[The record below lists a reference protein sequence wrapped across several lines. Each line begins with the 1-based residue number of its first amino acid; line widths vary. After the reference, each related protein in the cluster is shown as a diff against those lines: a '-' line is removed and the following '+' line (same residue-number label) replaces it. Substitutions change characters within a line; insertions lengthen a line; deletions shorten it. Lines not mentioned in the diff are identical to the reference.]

1 MVQKNDELPI
11 KAYLGIDALFKGT
24 LSFEGIVRI
33 DGKFEGKIQTKD
45 TLVIGETGEIIADVE
60 VGILVCKGK
69 LNGTVLAT
77 EKMEMHPASTIIG
90 NVETP
95 AVSIELGAILDGHL
109 NMTGKESKKVINLV
123 EQKKQ

>member
-11 KAYLGIDALFKGT
+11 KAYLGGDALFKGT
-24 LSFEGIVRI
+24 LSFDGIVRI

-45 TLVIGETGEIIADVE
+45 TLVIGETGELIADVE

-69 LNGTVLAT
+69 LQGTVLAT
-77 EKMEMHPASTIIG
+77 GKIEMLPESIIIG
-90 NVETP
+90 DVKTP
-95 AVSIELGAILDGHL
+95 AMSIELGAVLDGHL
-109 NMTGKESKKVINLV
+109 NMTEKESKKVINLV

>member
-11 KAYLGIDALFKGT
+11 KAYLGVDALFKGT
-24 LSFEGIVRI
+24 LSFDGIVRI

>member
-11 KAYLGIDALFKGT
+11 KAYLGVEALFKGT
-24 LSFEGIVRI
+24 LSFDGIVRI

-69 LNGTVLAT
+69 LHGTVLAT
-77 EKMEMHPASTIIG
+77 EKIEMHPASTITG
-90 NVETP
+90 DVKSP
-95 AVSIELGAILDGHL
+95 ALSIELGAVLDGHL
-109 NMTGKESKKVINLV
+109 NMTEKESKKVINLV

>member
-95 AVSIELGAILDGHL
+95 AVSIALGAILDGHL

>member
-11 KAYLGIDALFKGT
+11 KAYLGVDALFKGT
-24 LSFEGIVRI
+24 LSFDGIVRI
-33 DGKFEGKIQTKD
+33 DGKFEGKIKTKD

-69 LNGTVLAT
+69 LTGTVLAT
-77 EKMEMHPASTIIG
+77 EKLEMHPASTIIG
-90 NVETP
+90 DVETP
-95 AVSIELGAILDGHL
+95 AVSIELGAVLDGHL
-109 NMTGKESKKVINLV
+109 NMTGKESKNVINLV

>member
-11 KAYLGIDALFKGT
+11 KAYLGVDALFKGT

-90 NVETP
+90 DVETP
-95 AVSIELGAILDGHL
+95 AVSIALGAILDGHL

>member
-11 KAYLGIDALFKGT
+11 KAYLGVDALFKGT
-24 LSFEGIVRI
+24 LSFDGIVRI

-95 AVSIELGAILDGHL
+95 AVSIALGAILDGHL

>member
-1 MVQKNDELPI
+1 MLQKNDELPI

-24 LSFEGIVRI
+24 LSFDGIVRI

-69 LNGTVLAT
+69 LQGTVLAT
-77 EKMEMHPASTIIG
+77 EKIEMLPASRIIG
-90 NVETP
+90 DVKTP
-95 AVSIELGAILDGHL
+95 AMSIELGAVLDGHL
-109 NMTGKESKKVINLV
+109 NMTEKEDKKVINLV